1 MAEMV
6 KPFQRLKWGIFP
18 VRRVVD
24 EDSDGNFIDTSY
36 QDSSL
41 TSEGDSIE
49 KTNAQLE
56 ISSITKE
63 EESEIEYRDE
73 KNRPWWKCFD
83 EYEYRVTTQ
92 QKKCRKWYK
101 WFHDD
106 DTPEEKKFITKID
119 ILLTFYSL
127 MAYWVKYL
135 DQTNLTNAYIGGI
148 KEAIGME
155 GNDFINTQVMFT
167 VGNIVLQIP
176 FMYIFYALPL
186 NYVLP
191 ALDISWSVLTIC
203 TAQVTNVPSLK
214 AIRFFIGAFE
224 APTYIAYH
232 SLFASWFKAST
243 GEVARRAGFFY
254 MGQFLGILTSGVLSG
269 AIKRNLGGVNGYEA
283 WQWIFIVDGIIS
295 FAVGIIGIYMIPGTP
310 EDCYSIFL
318 SDDDIRIARR
328 RMRKDQKDAKPRE
341 NAFYYFFEWNLW
353 KRILTSWHIYVLALW
368 TAFCWNNSNGTSGA
382 YPLWLQSL
390 KKGDGVTPR
399 FDGGTLQ
406 DYTSLTP
413 ALGILWLILTTSI
426 ADFLASRYGAI
437 IFSQVF
443 NVLGNLLLAI
453 WDIPEG
459 AKWFAFCMQY
469 WGWSS
474 SPVLYSFLGDI
485 CRRDVRERQII
496 LVCCSI
502 FGQMTSAWISV
513 LVWKTVEAPRFLK
526 GYSFTAASGFA
537 LAVWSFLV
545 LYLYRRQER
554 TKALDNNIVLYDSS
568 KGEEKG
574 VDIEQLRGRSNS
586 ARLYK

>member
-1 MAEMV
+1 MKNGLQRFFYQEMAAV
-6 KPFQRLKWGIFP
+6 ITPFQRLKWGIFP
-18 VRRVVD
+18 VRRIVD
-24 EDSDGNFIDTSY
+24 EDENGNFIDIDDEGVAEST
-36 QDSSL
+36 DERESL
-41 TSEGDSIE
+41 E
-49 KTNAQLE
+49 KTDSKLE
-56 ISSITKE
+56 ATHSIKVSE
-63 EESEIEYRDE
+63 PEIEYRDE
-73 KNRPWWKCFD
+73 KDRPWWKFFD

-92 QKKCRKWYK
+92 QKKSRKWYK

-106 DTPEEKKFITKID
+106 DTPEEKKVITKID
-119 ILLTFYSL
+119 ILLTCYSL

-167 VGNIVLQIP
+167 VGNIVFQIP

-191 ALDISWSVLTIC
+191 VLDFSWSVLTIC
-203 TAQVTNVPSLK
+203 TAKVTNVPGLK
-214 AIRFFIGAFE
+214 AISFFIGAFE

-232 SLFASWFKAST
+232 ALFASWFKGST

-269 AIKRNLGGVNGYEA
+269 AIKRHLGSVNGYEA
-283 WQWIFIVDGIIS
+283 WQWIFIIDGIIS
-295 FAVGIIGIYMIPGTP
+295 FAVGLIGIYMIPGTP

-318 SDDDIRIARR
+318 TDDEIRIARR

-341 NAFYYFFEWNLW
+341 NAFYHFFNWDLW
-353 KRILTSWHIYVLALW
+353 KKVLSSWHIYALTLW
-368 TAFCWNNSNGTSGA
+368 TTFCWNNSNGTSGA

-390 KKGDGVTPR
+390 TKDDGKSPR
-399 FDGGTLQ
+399 FEGGKLQ

-426 ADFLASRYGAI
+426 ADLLKSRYGAI

-474 SPVLYSFLGDI
+474 SPVLYLFMGDI
-485 CRRDVRERQII
+485 CRRDVRERQIV
-496 LVCCSI
+496 LVSANMLA
-502 FGQMTSAWISV
+502 QLTSAWVSV

-526 GYSFTAASGFA
+526 GFSFTAASGFA
-537 LAVWSFLV
+537 MAVWSFVV
-545 LYLYRRQER
+545 LYFYKRQER
-554 TKALDNNIVLYDSS
+554 AGALDNNIVLYDTS
-568 KGEEKG
+568 KDEEGKQA
-574 VDIEQLRGRSNS
+574 E
-586 ARLYK
+586 